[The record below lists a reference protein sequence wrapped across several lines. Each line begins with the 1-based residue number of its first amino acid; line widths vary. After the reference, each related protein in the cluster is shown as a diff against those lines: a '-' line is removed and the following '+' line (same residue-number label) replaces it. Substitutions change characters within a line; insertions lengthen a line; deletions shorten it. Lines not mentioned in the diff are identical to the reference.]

1 MDRKNYDAIIIG
13 FGKGGK
19 TLAGA
24 LGSASKK
31 TILVEQSDKMFGG
44 TCINEG
50 CIPSKF
56 LIQKAKEAAKKQ
68 LNKEEAKVFFKKS
81 MQEKETLINA
91 LRQKNYEKAIQTEN
105 VQVLVGKARLLSKEE
120 VEVTT
125 ADGVEVLSGKE
136 IFINTGAA
144 SIIPDI
150 DGIQGNPY
158 VYTSRELLSLPSLPE
173 HLVIVGGGYIGMEF
187 ASMYRDFGSEVTIV
201 IRDNVFLPREDRE
214 IAEAVKAS
222 LEKRG
227 IHICMESSVPAIRQE
242 NSGVSVEV
250 HNNGEVRFLQADA
263 VLLATGRRPN
273 TKDLGLENAGVE
285 VNSRGGIV
293 VDQHRRTNVSNIY
306 AMGDVI
312 GKEQFTYLSL
322 DDYRIVK
329 SQVLGDGSYTD
340 VKRGVVPY
348 SVFINPPFSRV
359 GMTQKE
365 AEEKGY
371 SVKTAN
377 LSAMAIPKAKVL
389 GQPEGL
395 LKAVVD
401 QNTGKILG
409 AHLFCEESHEMINV
423 IKLAIDQGASY
434 EALRDMVFTH
444 PTMGEAL
451 NDLFSGISI

>member
-56 LIQKAKEAAKKQ
+56 LIQKAKEVAKKQ
-68 LNKEEAKVFFKKS
+68 LSKEEAKAFFEKS

-91 LRQKNYEKAIQTEN
+91 LRQKNYEKVAQTEN
-105 VQVLVGKARLLSKEE
+105 VQVLVGRARLLSKEE

-125 ADGVEVLSGKE
+125 ADGVEVLRGKE

-214 IAEAVKAS
+214 IADAVKAS

-227 IHICMESSVPAIRQE
+227 IHICMESLVPAIRQE

-250 HNNGEVRFLQADA
+250 HNNGEV
-263 VLLATGRRPN
+263 
-273 TKDLGLENAGVE
+273 
-285 VNSRGGIV
+285 
-293 VDQHRRTNVSNIY
+293 
-306 AMGDVI
+306 
-312 GKEQFTYLSL
+312 
-322 DDYRIVK
+322 
-329 SQVLGDGSYTD
+329 
-340 VKRGVVPY
+340 
-348 SVFINPPFSRV
+348 
-359 GMTQKE
+359 
-365 AEEKGY
+365 
-371 SVKTAN
+371 
-377 LSAMAIPKAKVL
+377 
-389 GQPEGL
+389 
-395 LKAVVD
+395 
-401 QNTGKILG
+401 
-409 AHLFCEESHEMINV
+409 
-423 IKLAIDQGASY
+423 
-434 EALRDMVFTH
+434 
-444 PTMGEAL
+444 
-451 NDLFSGISI
+451 